1 MGKKIAR
8 IIGRVLLVVLVTI
21 VMLVG
26 TLFIMIKRI
35 CSDSAPAARN
45 LFISTVLESGQ
56 MKFLA
61 SWFCTDAQ
69 INEVINANKMESMD
83 SDIDTSLINISSD
96 TDTQTVDNNGEVEQ
110 FDGNGIRMVEI
121 SGRSFFG
128 KMLIIKDPSQVKIT
142 YNSPSALSGLYLIGL
157 NKDNLLV
164 VKDIDGMS
172 AADFESYVNEAGI
185 RDAVAFQEESSD
197 SNNHFVPLI
206 INNEARVLKG
216 QGSGANPR
224 TAIGQRADGA
234 ILLLVTDGRGASG
247 HLGATASDLI
257 SVMQEYG
264 AVNAANLDGGSS
276 STMVYNGGYEM
287 TSVNN
292 TKKSINI
299 GKINIPL
306 NYWTGL
312 AVYAVIL
319 LILAICMIA
328 YTGSCLKKY
337 ENSQSDKVMNDFIND
352 FTKMAADKTLAD
364 NIELP
369 ASSEFEGKDTFVNM
383 YMSELDG
390 TTDYTYKKSEGSYNT
405 EEPMYDIYADDKKVA
420 RMTLEAKDQHVV
432 LGILTVFD
440 WKVKSIEPV
449 FSAKTNDYTVS
460 IPEGYTFTVNGITV
474 SDDYKTG
481 KVIENPDFVNVSKYV
496 TMPKSVEYKLTGFVN
511 KPEIKIYNASGSEV
525 TANVDAKGN
534 VSVAASGN
542 SADMPSERKEEALNM
557 AKIWDNFLTNDLSG
571 SGHGLATVQQYLIED
586 SYYWNLAKDYASSA
600 DITFISDHTLSGNP
614 YTGVTVDNYIEYNDD
629 CYSCHIA
636 FTKNMTLTS
645 GGARKDVI
653 DSTFYFVK
661 YEGRWAIADMIATT
675 K

>member
-69 INEVINANKMESMD
+69 VINANKMESMD

-128 KMLIIKDPSQVKIT
+128 KMLIIKDPSQVKVGTTYPWGDYGKELHEIVSGAGAVAGVNGGLYVSSGNRGGSPLGIVVQDGKIT

-224 TAIGQRADGA
+224 TAIGQREDGS
-234 ILLLVTDGRGASG
+234 ILLVVIDGRQVNSLGASY
-247 HLGATASDLI
+247 SDVIEL
-257 SVMQEYG
+257 MLEYG

-276 STMVYNGGYEM
+276 SLMYYNGEY
-287 TSVNN
+287 
-292 TKKSINI
+292 IN
-299 GKINIPL
+299 
-306 NYWTGL
+306 
-312 AVYAVIL
+312 
-319 LILAICMIA
+319 
-328 YTGSCLKKY
+328 SCASMY
-337 ENSQSDKVMNDFIND
+337 GPRD
-352 FTKMAADKTLAD
+352 
-364 NIELP
+364 LP
-369 ASSEFEGKDTFVNM
+369 
-383 YMSELDG
+383 
-390 TTDYTYKKSEGSYNT
+390 TT
-405 EEPMYDIYADDKKVA
+405 I
-420 RMTLEAKDQHVV
+420 
-432 LGILTVFD
+432 I
-440 WKVKSIEPV
+440 VK
-449 FSAKTNDYTVS
+449 
-460 IPEGYTFTVNGITV
+460 
-474 SDDYKTG
+474 
-481 KVIENPDFVNVSKYV
+481 
-496 TMPKSVEYKLTGFVN
+496 
-511 KPEIKIYNASGSEV
+511 
-525 TANVDAKGN
+525 
-534 VSVAASGN
+534 
-542 SADMPSERKEEALNM
+542 
-557 AKIWDNFLTNDLSG
+557 
-571 SGHGLATVQQYLIED
+571 
-586 SYYWNLAKDYASSA
+586 
-600 DITFISDHTLSGNP
+600 
-614 YTGVTVDNYIEYNDD
+614 
-629 CYSCHIA
+629 
-636 FTKNMTLTS
+636 
-645 GGARKDVI
+645 
-653 DSTFYFVK
+653 
-661 YEGRWAIADMIATT
+661 
-675 K
+675 

>member
-83 SDIDTSLINISSD
+83 SDIDTSLINISTD

-128 KMLIIKDPSQVKIT
+128 KMLIIKDPSQVKVGTTYPWGDYGKELHEIVSGAGAVAGVNGCRYVSSGNRGGSPLGIVVQDGKIT

-206 INNEARVLKG
+206 INNEA
-216 QGSGANPR
+216 
-224 TAIGQRADGA
+224 IGQRADGA

-287 TSVNN
+287 TSV
-292 TKKSINI
+292 TF
-299 GKINIPL
+299 
-306 NYWTGL
+306 Y
-312 AVYAVIL
+312 YQ
-319 LILAICMIA
+319 
-328 YTGSCLKKY
+328 
-337 ENSQSDKVMNDFIND
+337 NSSWK
-352 FTKMAADKTLAD
+352 
-364 NIELP
+364 LP
-369 ASSEFEGKDTFVNM
+369 TAFV
-383 YMSELDG
+383 
-390 TTDYTYKKSEGSYNT
+390 
-405 EEPMYDIYADDKKVA
+405 V
-420 RMTLEAKDQHVV
+420 
-432 LGILTVFD
+432 
-440 WKVKSIEPV
+440 
-449 FSAKTNDYTVS
+449 
-460 IPEGYTFTVNGITV
+460 
-474 SDDYKTG
+474 
-481 KVIENPDFVNVSKYV
+481 
-496 TMPKSVEYKLTGFVN
+496 MPK
-511 KPEIKIYNASGSEV
+511 
-525 TANVDAKGN
+525 
-534 VSVAASGN
+534 
-542 SADMPSERKEEALNM
+542 
-557 AKIWDNFLTNDLSG
+557 
-571 SGHGLATVQQYLIED
+571 
-586 SYYWNLAKDYASSA
+586 
-600 DITFISDHTLSGNP
+600 
-614 YTGVTVDNYIEYNDD
+614 
-629 CYSCHIA
+629 
-636 FTKNMTLTS
+636 
-645 GGARKDVI
+645 
-653 DSTFYFVK
+653 
-661 YEGRWAIADMIATT
+661 
-675 K
+675 

>member
-1 MGKKIAR
+1 
-8 IIGRVLLVVLVTI
+8 
-21 VMLVG
+21 
-26 TLFIMIKRI
+26 
-35 CSDSAPAARN
+35 
-45 LFISTVLESGQ
+45 
-56 MKFLA
+56 MK
-61 SWFCTDAQ
+61 
-69 INEVINANKMESMD
+69 NNA
-83 SDIDTSLINISSD
+83 
-96 TDTQTVDNNGEVEQ
+96 
-110 FDGNGIRMVEI
+110 
-121 SGRSFFG
+121 
-128 KMLIIKDPSQVKIT
+128 
-142 YNSPSALSGLYLIGL
+142 
-157 NKDNLLV
+157 
-164 VKDIDGMS
+164 
-172 AADFESYVNEAGI
+172 
-185 RDAVAFQEESSD
+185 
-197 SNNHFVPLI
+197 
-206 INNEARVLKG
+206 
-216 QGSGANPR
+216 
-224 TAIGQRADGA
+224 
-234 ILLLVTDGRGASG
+234 
-247 HLGATASDLI
+247 
-257 SVMQEYG
+257 
-264 AVNAANLDGGSS
+264 
-276 STMVYNGGYEM
+276 
-287 TSVNN
+287 
-292 TKKSINI
+292 KKSIKI
-299 GKINIPL
+299 GRINIPL

-312 AVYAVIL
+312 AIYAVIL
-319 LILAICMIA
+319 LIFAICMIS

-337 ENSQSDKVMNDFIND
+337 ENSQSDKVMNDFLND

-390 TTDYTYKKSEGSYNT
+390 TTDYTYKKSEDSYNT

-474 SDDYKTG
+474 SDDYRTG

-571 SGHGLATVQQYLIED
+571 SGHGLAIVQQYLIED

-661 YEGRWAIADMIATT
+661 YDGRWAIADMIATT

>member
-110 FDGNGIRMVEI
+110 FDGNGIRMIEI

-128 KMLIIKDPSQVKIT
+128 KMLIIKDPSQVKVGTTYPWGDYGKELHEIVSGAGAVAGVNGGLYVSSGNRGGSPLGIVVQDGKIT

-172 AADFESYVNEAGI
+172 AADFESYVNEARI

-287 TSVNN
+287 TSV
-292 TKKSINI
+292 TF
-299 GKINIPL
+299 
-306 NYWTGL
+306 Y
-312 AVYAVIL
+312 YQ
-319 LILAICMIA
+319 
-328 YTGSCLKKY
+328 
-337 ENSQSDKVMNDFIND
+337 NSSWK
-352 FTKMAADKTLAD
+352 
-364 NIELP
+364 LP
-369 ASSEFEGKDTFVNM
+369 TAFV
-383 YMSELDG
+383 
-390 TTDYTYKKSEGSYNT
+390 
-405 EEPMYDIYADDKKVA
+405 V
-420 RMTLEAKDQHVV
+420 
-432 LGILTVFD
+432 
-440 WKVKSIEPV
+440 
-449 FSAKTNDYTVS
+449 
-460 IPEGYTFTVNGITV
+460 
-474 SDDYKTG
+474 
-481 KVIENPDFVNVSKYV
+481 
-496 TMPKSVEYKLTGFVN
+496 MPK
-511 KPEIKIYNASGSEV
+511 
-525 TANVDAKGN
+525 
-534 VSVAASGN
+534 
-542 SADMPSERKEEALNM
+542 
-557 AKIWDNFLTNDLSG
+557 
-571 SGHGLATVQQYLIED
+571 
-586 SYYWNLAKDYASSA
+586 
-600 DITFISDHTLSGNP
+600 
-614 YTGVTVDNYIEYNDD
+614 
-629 CYSCHIA
+629 
-636 FTKNMTLTS
+636 
-645 GGARKDVI
+645 
-653 DSTFYFVK
+653 
-661 YEGRWAIADMIATT
+661 
-675 K
+675 

>member
-1 MGKKIAR
+1 
-8 IIGRVLLVVLVTI
+8 
-21 VMLVG
+21 
-26 TLFIMIKRI
+26 
-35 CSDSAPAARN
+35 
-45 LFISTVLESGQ
+45 
-56 MKFLA
+56 MK
-61 SWFCTDAQ
+61 
-69 INEVINANKMESMD
+69 NNA
-83 SDIDTSLINISSD
+83 
-96 TDTQTVDNNGEVEQ
+96 
-110 FDGNGIRMVEI
+110 
-121 SGRSFFG
+121 
-128 KMLIIKDPSQVKIT
+128 
-142 YNSPSALSGLYLIGL
+142 
-157 NKDNLLV
+157 
-164 VKDIDGMS
+164 
-172 AADFESYVNEAGI
+172 
-185 RDAVAFQEESSD
+185 
-197 SNNHFVPLI
+197 
-206 INNEARVLKG
+206 
-216 QGSGANPR
+216 
-224 TAIGQRADGA
+224 
-234 ILLLVTDGRGASG
+234 
-247 HLGATASDLI
+247 
-257 SVMQEYG
+257 
-264 AVNAANLDGGSS
+264 
-276 STMVYNGGYEM
+276 
-287 TSVNN
+287 
-292 TKKSINI
+292 KKSIKI
-299 GKINIPL
+299 GRINIPL

-319 LILAICMIA
+319 LILAICMIV

-337 ENSQSDKVMNDFIND
+337 ENSQSDKVMNDFLND

-369 ASSEFEGKDTFVNM
+369 ASSEFEGKDTFVNI

-390 TTDYTYKKSEGSYNT
+390 TTDYTCKKSEGSYNT

-440 WKVKSIEPV
+440 WKIKSIEPV
-449 FSAKTNDYTVS
+449 FSAKTNDY
-460 IPEGYTFTVNGITV
+460 N
-474 SDDYKTG
+474 
-481 KVIENPDFVNVSKYV
+481 V
-496 TMPKSVEYKLTGFVN
+496 TMPKSVEYKLTGFVY

-636 FTKNMTLTS
+636 FTKNMTLTA

-661 YEGRWAIADMIATT
+661 YDGRWAIADMIATT